1 MFDSI
6 QKINC
11 GINKQLILSSKNPFI
26 TINMKYH
33 SCLLICLLALFFA
46 TPILFA
52 QAVSKTNDSL
62 QNNESYQLIW
72 SDEFSNEGTPD
83 TLKWRFENGF
93 VRNDEAQW
101 YQKENAVCR
110 NGFLEISGQ
119 KEQKP
124 NPNYVAKSKNW
135 RKKRPNIEY
144 TSASLVMK
152 KEHAF
157 KYGKIEVRA
166 KIDAQTGLWPAI
178 WTLGIDGQ
186 WPANGEVDMMEYYH
200 DSILANFAIAGKNR
214 HNAIWDS
221 YKKPLDSFGGK
232 KWADD
237 FHIWTLLWTE
247 TKMKIYLDDLL
258 LNDID
263 LTKTFNKSDGLN
275 PFRQP
280 HYILLNLAMGG
291 DRGGSLENTYLPSKY
306 LVDYV
311 RIYQHK

>member
-1 MFDSI
+1 MKHLSRHI
-6 QKINC
+6 I
-11 GINKQLILSSKNPFI
+11 LIYVFVTSSPI
-26 TINMKYH
+26 
-33 SCLLICLLALFFA
+33 LLAQSVEK
-46 TPILFA
+46 I
-52 QAVSKTNDSL
+52 NDSL
-62 QNNESYQLIW
+62 KNNESYQLIW
-72 SDEFSNEGTPD
+72 SDEFTNEGGPD
-83 TLKWRFENGF
+83 TSKWRFENGF
-93 VRNDEAQW
+93 VRNNEAQW
-101 YQKENAVCR
+101 YQKENALCR

-124 NPNYVAKSKNW
+124 NPNFVEKSKNW
-135 RKKRPNIEY
+135 RKNRPDIEY

-157 KYGKIEVRA
+157 KYGKVEVRA

-186 WPANGEVDMMEYYH
+186 WPANGEVDIMEYYH
-200 DSILANFAIAGKNR
+200 DSILANYAIANKIGKG
-214 HNAIWDS
+214 AIWDS

-237 FHIWTLLWTE
+237 FHVWTLIWTE
-247 TKMKIYLDDLL
+247 NKMEIYVDAIL

-291 DRGGSLENTYLPSKY
+291 DRGGSLKNTNLPSKY

-311 RIYQHK
+311 RVYQHK

>member
-1 MFDSI
+1 MQNLSRHI
-6 QKINC
+6 
-11 GINKQLILSSKNPFI
+11 ILLFVLVTSS
-26 TINMKYH
+26 
-33 SCLLICLLALFFA
+33 
-46 TPILFA
+46 PILLA
-52 QAVSKTNDSL
+52 QAVSKTKDSL

-72 SDEFSNEGTPD
+72 SDEFTNEGSPD

-93 VRNDEAQW
+93 VRNDEAQS
-101 YQKENAVCR
+101 YQKENAVCQ
-110 NGFLEISGQ
+110 NGFLEISGK
-119 KEQKP
+119 KEKMP

-135 RKKRPNIEY
+135 RKNRANIEY

-157 KYGKIEVRA
+157 KYGKVEVRA

-178 WTLGIDGQ
+178 WTLGVEGN
-186 WPANGEVDMMEYYH
+186 WPANGEVDIMEYYH
-200 DSILANFAIAGKNR
+200 DSILANYAIAGKNR

-221 YKKPLDSFGGK
+221 YKKPLESFGGK

-237 FHIWTLLWTE
+237 FHVWTLIWTE
-247 TKMKIYLDDLL
+247 NKMEIYVDAIL

-280 HYILLNLAMGG
+280 HYVLLNLAMGG
-291 DRGGSLENTYLPSKY
+291 DRGGSLENTNLPSKY

-311 RIYQHK
+311 RVYQHK